1 MKNNSNT
8 TRTKKRN
15 QKILIGLAVF
25 VIISILLVASHE
37 AEVQGVNLA
46 QIGKPIG
53 DFELLDLNGN
63 PAKLSD
69 YAGKTVLI
77 NAWATWCPPC
87 RAEMPAL
94 EAFYQ
99 KHQNSDFVVL
109 AVNAGEP
116 QQLAADFINSYNY
129 SFPVVLD
136 PEAHTLLE
144 MGVTGFPTS
153 ILVDGNGIVQYIHV
167 GLFTE
172 NTLAQTITPFIQ
184 P

>member
-1 MKNNSNT
+1 MKNNSKEIQ
-8 TRTKKRN
+8 TKKRN
-15 QKILIGLAVF
+15 QKIFIGLIVF
-25 VIISILLVASHE
+25 VMISILLVTSHE
-37 AEVQGVNLA
+37 AEVQGVNMA
-46 QIGKPIG
+46 QIGEPIG

-63 PAKLSD
+63 ATKLSD

-94 EAFYQ
+94 ESFYQ
-99 KHQNSDFVVL
+99 QHQHADFVVL

-116 QQLAADFINSYNY
+116 QSLAADFINSYGY

-136 PEAHTLLE
+136 PDAHTLVE

-153 ILVDGNGIVQYIHV
+153 ILIDDEGIVRYIHV

-172 NTLAQTITPFIQ
+172 TTLAQTITPFIQ

>member
-1 MKNNSNT
+1 MKNNSKEIHS
-8 TRTKKRN
+8 KKRN
-15 QKILIGLAVF
+15 QKILIGLIVF
-25 VIISILLVASHE
+25 VVISILLVIGHE
-37 AEVQGVNLA
+37 AEAQGVNMA
-46 QIGKPIG
+46 KIGDPIG
-53 DFELLDLNGN
+53 DFELLDLNG
-63 PAKLSD
+63 KSVHLSD
-69 YAGKTVLI
+69 YSGKTVLI

-94 EAFYQ
+94 EAYYQ
-99 KHQNSDFVVL
+99 QQQSSDFVVL

-116 QQLAADFINSYNY
+116 QQVAADFIATNNY

-136 PEAHTLLE
+136 PDAHTLVE

-153 ILVDGNGIVQYIHV
+153 ILVDGEGIVRYIHV

-172 NTLAQTITPFIQ
+172 TALAQTITPFIQ

>member
-1 MKNNSNT
+1 
-8 TRTKKRN
+8 
-15 QKILIGLAVF
+15 
-25 VIISILLVASHE
+25 
-37 AEVQGVNLA
+37 
-46 QIGKPIG
+46 
-53 DFELLDLNGN
+53 
-63 PAKLSD
+63 
-69 YAGKTVLI
+69 
-77 NAWATWCPPC
+77 
-87 RAEMPAL
+87 
-94 EAFYQ
+94 
-99 KHQNSDFVVL
+99 VVL

-153 ILVDGNGIVQYIHV
+153 ILVDGDGIVRYIHV

>member
-1 MKNNSNT
+1 MKNNST
-8 TRTKKRN
+8 EIQTKKRN
-15 QKILIGLAVF
+15 QKILIGVIVF
-25 VIISILLVASHE
+25 VMISVLLIAGRD
-37 AEVQGVNLA
+37 AEGQSVNLA
-46 QIGKPIG
+46 KIGEPIG
-53 DFELLDLNGN
+53 DFELLDLEGK
-63 PAKLSD
+63 AVKLSD

-94 EAFYQ
+94 EAYYQ
-99 KHQNSDFVVL
+99 QYQQSDFVVL

-116 QQLAADFINSYNY
+116 QQLAAEFINSYKY
-129 SFPVVLD
+129 TFPVVLD

-144 MGVTGFPTS
+144 MGITGFPTS
-153 ILVDGNGIVQYIHV
+153 ILVDKKGIVKYIHV

-172 NTLAQTITPFIQ
+172 TTLAQTITPFIQ